1 MDEIE
6 NLLDSMRIAIQNE
19 KFYRSGNNLAMQ
31 KRIKSL
37 EEKINRLLMDNE
49 RLMEVGIHPKLGSW
63 TARFDLCSNLFSLG
77 PVLEFWYRRRPAK
90 PVSGWWIP

>member
-1 MDEIE
+1 MDEILVE

-49 RLMEVGIHPKLGSW
+49 RLMEVRGRQNIAAINIVW
-63 TARFDLCSNLFSLG
+63 
-77 PVLEFWYRRRPAK
+77 
-90 PVSGWWIP
+90 

>member
-6 NLLDSMRIAIQNE
+6 NLLDSMKIAIQNE

-49 RLMEVGIHPKLGSW
+49 RLMEVGIHAQLGSW
-63 TARFDLCSNLFSLG
+63 TARFDLAWHFLIY
-77 PVLEFWYRRRPAK
+77 VT
-90 PVSGWWIP
+90 